1 MGKKYETDDLAN
13 QSMINDFKKNDNR
26 LLNTLQYGQEKQ
38 QYNKYFQFNS
48 VQKGIYD

>member
-1 MGKKYETDDLAN
+1 MGKKYKTDDLAD
-13 QSMINDFKKNDNR
+13 QSMINDFNK
-26 LLNTLQYGQEKQ
+26 LLKTLQYGQEKQ